1 MTVEHLHLEEWAW
14 RLATDVYRLNL
25 FAQLTGRTVSKRSA
39 VTEEELAEAIR
50 NRFTQSNE
58 ATYREMIKLATAAA
72 LEAYD
77 RIVSRTIKLSQAR
90 RAN

>member
-50 NRFTQSNE
+50 
-58 ATYREMIKLATAAA
+58 
-72 LEAYD
+72 
-77 RIVSRTIKLSQAR
+77 
-90 RAN
+90 